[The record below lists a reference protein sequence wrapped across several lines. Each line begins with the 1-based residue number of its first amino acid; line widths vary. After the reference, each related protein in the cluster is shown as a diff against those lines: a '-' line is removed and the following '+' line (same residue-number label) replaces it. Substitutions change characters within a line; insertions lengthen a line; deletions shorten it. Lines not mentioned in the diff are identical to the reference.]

1 VKDSRSRRKQRSGKA
16 IISKIAIE
24 DNGLYPYLAH
34 HLEWMKVKGYTAQTI
49 NSRDNAIRRF
59 IRWCDERDLNDPRL
73 INKPIIERY
82 QRDLYYHRRANG
94 NPLAFGTQ
102 NTLLYE
108 VKGWFKWL
116 TKENYLSSN
125 PASEVEGLRVSYKLP
140 EAILSVE
147 EVNRVLHS
155 IDATDIEGLR
165 NRAMVEVLYSTGIRR
180 TELTNLL
187 VADIDQQRHSLFVRQ
202 GKGRRDRC
210 IPIGQRALTWVA
222 RYVEESRPRLLV
234 NVLEQA
240 LFLNQY
246 GQPLSSSYLGYV
258 VKRILKQADIEK
270 AGSCHLFRHAM
281 ATHMLENGA
290 ELRYIQAM
298 LGHSNINTTT
308 IYTHLS
314 IETLK
319 KVHANTHPAKN

>member
-1 VKDSRSRRKQRSGKA
+1 MKDNRSGRKQRSGRA
-16 IISKIAIE
+16 SLSKIDI
-24 DNGLYPYLAH
+24 DGSGLSPYLAH
-34 HLEWMKVKGYTAQTI
+34 HLEWMKVKGYTEQTI
-49 NSRDNAIRRF
+49 NSRNNAVRRF
-59 IRWCDERDLNDPRL
+59 IQWCEERDLEDPRSVT
-73 INKPIIERY
+73 KPIIERY
-82 QRDLYYHRRANG
+82 QRALYYHRRANG

-108 VKGWFKWL
+108 VKGWFKWMA
-116 TKENYLSSN
+116 KENYLPSN
-125 PASEVEGLRVSYKLP
+125 PASEVEGLRVAYKLP
-140 EAILSVE
+140 EHVLTVD
-147 EVNRVLHS
+147 EVSHIINS
-155 IDATDIEGLR
+155 IDANEIEGLR
-165 NRAMVEVLYSTGIRR
+165 NRAIVEVLYSTGIRR

-187 VADIDQQRHSLFVRQ
+187 VADIDQQRESLFVRQ

-210 IPIGQRALTWVA
+210 VPIGQRALTWVA

-234 NVLEQA
+234 DVLEQA

-246 GQPLSSSYLGYV
+246 GQPLSSSYLGHV
-258 VKRILKQADIEK
+258 VKRILKQAGIEK
-270 AGSCHLFRHAM
+270 NGSCHLFRHSM

-319 KVHANTHPAKN
+319 QVHANTHPAKS